1 MMDALTTG
9 IAERVAQ
16 ERRGHDWSIADL
28 AERSGVS
35 AAMISRIE
43 RGEANPTAVL
53 LSRLASAFG
62 RSLSGLLEGV
72 DGPPRRLL
80 RRADQGQW
88 RDPESGYVR
97 RALSARP
104 GGPLDLVEVSFPPG
118 ARIDYPRSV
127 YLRLH
132 QQVWILEGRL
142 RLIEDETVHVL
153 ETGDAFTFGEADY
166 GFENPYADTCRY
178 LVAVAPR

>member
-1 MMDALTTG
+1 MMDTLATG
-9 IAERVAQ
+9 IAERVAD
-16 ERRGHDWSIADL
+16 ERRRRDWSIADL

-43 RGEANPTAVL
+43 RSEANPTAVL
-53 LSRLASAFG
+53 LSRLATAFG
-62 RSLSGLLEGV
+62 QSLSGLLEGV

-80 RRADQGQW
+80 RRAEQALW

-104 GGPLDLVEVSFPPG
+104 GGPLDLVEVIFPPG

-132 QQVWILEGRL
+132 QQIWILEGRL
-142 RLIEDETVHVL
+142 RLVEDGADHAL
-153 ETGDAFTFGEADY
+153 EPGDAFTFGEADY
-166 GFENPYADTCRY
+166 GFENPYGEACRY
-178 LVAVAPR
+178 LVAIAQR